1 MPDDESPAMP
11 DPHDL
16 RVSHMRYSELVSL
29 TMQMRAR
36 ADADWQR
43 VITMHAA
50 LIAVMIFFA
59 NQQAPFLPARILVLA
74 IYSYSVVMALQSLR
88 ETFSGL
94 QALTQDLMLFPAPVL
109 GGHALAW
116 LHARSFRS
124 HAIAHSVILI
134 VAWLVVSWLL
144 VGGLLFGHRPL
155 QF

>member
-1 MPDDESPAMP
+1 MNDDASPVIADPDN
-11 DPHDL
+11 L
-16 RVSHMRYSELVSL
+16 RVSHMRYAEIVSL

-59 NQQAPFLPARILVLA
+59 NQQALFLPARMLVFA

-88 ETFSGL
+88 ETYSGL
-94 QALTQDLMLFPAPVL
+94 RALTLDLMLFPAPVL
-109 GGHALAW
+109 GGHVLHW
-116 LHARSFRS
+116 LRSRSFRT
-124 HAIAHSVILI
+124 HALTHAGILI
-134 VAWLVVSWLL
+134 IAWLVVAWLL
-144 VGGLLFGHRPL
+144 VGGALFGHRPL